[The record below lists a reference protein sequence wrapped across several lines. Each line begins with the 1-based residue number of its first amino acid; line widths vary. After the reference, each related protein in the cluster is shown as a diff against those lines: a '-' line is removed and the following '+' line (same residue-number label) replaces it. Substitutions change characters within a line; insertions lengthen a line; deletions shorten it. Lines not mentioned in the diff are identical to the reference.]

1 MAVMMALRITADLA
15 LFYTFG
21 GFVAAKCGGTG
32 AVWGM
37 IIQCL
42 CFELAYALRER
53 GRLRFAALVPM
64 VLGWVIYARSLP
76 DCILLIPAALYVIWL
91 VAKED
96 FSLDY
101 ERHKSVFG
109 GFLLALVIFLVV
121 AWFMRSLDVFSAV
134 AMPYAVA
141 MLVCTVLLMRSL
153 RHEKQVYCQRRYQL
167 VNLAAVAAVGG
178 AAWVVSSKTVRGG
191 VGVLLKA
198 FHQHILSP
206 IFELLLNALLYI
218 LQGAAWLF
226 SLLSLKDKPQQEQEI
241 PEISADGAEKL
252 FGDDYILKEP
262 SELVKMLGKVLLIA
276 AVVAAL
282 VLLFRW
288 MSRRRGVDTAD
299 VAETEV
305 RDEIPTEAVGKPRK
319 ESSPVRT
326 VRAQY
331 RKFLKLCASRGVER
345 EAGFTSLDVHER
357 AQWVQVDES
366 VSGEIRDVYIKA
378 RYDGKADKADAQ
390 RIKKLCTEARSGK
403 RE

>member
-42 CFELAYALRER
+42 CFVLAYALRER
-53 GRLRFAALVPM
+53 GRLRFATLVPM

-178 AAWVVSSKTVRGG
+178 AAWIVSSKTVRGAA
-191 VGVLLKA
+191 VEVLKV
-198 FHQHILSP
+198 FHQHVLNP
-206 IFELLLNALLYI
+206 VLEFLLNVLLYI
-218 LQGAAWLF
+218 MQAVVWLC
-226 SLLSLKDKPQQEQEI
+226 SLLSLKMKPQEQEA
-241 PEISADGAEKL
+241 PELSVEGAEKL
-252 FGDDYILKEP
+252 FGEEFELKEP
-262 SELVKMLGKVLLIA
+262 GELVKMLGKVLLIA
-276 AVVAAL
+276 AAVAAI

-299 VAETEV
+299 AAESEV
-305 RDEIPTEAVGKPRK
+305 RGEIPTEAMGKPRK
-319 ESSPVRT
+319 ESSPVRA

-331 RKFLKLCASRGVER
+331 RKFLKLCTERGVTR
-345 EAGFTSLDVHER
+345 ESGFTSMDVHEH
-357 AQWVQVDES
+357 AQWVQVDET

-378 RYDGKADKADAQ
+378 RYDGKADKGDAQ
-390 RIKKLCTEARSGK
+390 RMKKLCAEARSGK